1 MAVGQPDCGETPME
15 EQMRFRGMIAASL
28 IALSAPAL
36 AEDPNL
42 AGLWRFDMIS
52 PNGATTL
59 GAMTVQKNKDSGAYE
74 GRLITNGGIHGLPIR
89 SLRLQSRQMTLE
101 VDSEHGPIVFKG
113 ELAASGQGFSGT
125 TIYHDGRP
133 FRMTGVKQQA
143 LPRDPM
149 PEATR

>member
-1 MAVGQPDCGETPME
+1 ML
-15 EQMRFRGMIAASL
+15 FRGLTAA
-28 IALSAPAL
+28 ALLLAGAPAL
-36 AEDPNL
+36 AEGPNL

-52 PNGATTL
+52 PTGATTL
-59 GAMTVQKNKDSGAYE
+59 GAMTVMKNKSSGAYE

-89 SLRLQSRQMTLE
+89 SLRLQSSQMTLE
-101 VDSEHGPIVFKG
+101 VESEHGLIVFKG

-143 LPRDPM
+143 LVPPARGRANP
-149 PEATR
+149 

>member
-1 MAVGQPDCGETPME
+1 ML
-15 EQMRFRGMIAASL
+15 FRSMIAA
-28 IALSAPAL
+28 ALVASATGGLAVAAPPAAASAQAHGPDL
-36 AEDPNL
+36 T
-42 AGLWRFDMIS
+42 GLWRFDMIS
-52 PNGATTL
+52 PQGVTTL

-113 ELAASGQGFSGT
+113 ELAPSGHVFSGT

-143 LPRDPM
+143 LQRDSM
-149 PEATR
+149 PAATP

>member
-1 MAVGQPDCGETPME
+1 ML
-15 EQMRFRGMIAASL
+15 FRGLIAASL
-28 IALSAPAL
+28 IVMSAPVL
-36 AEDPNL
+36 AEEPDL
-42 AGLWRFDMIS
+42 AGLWRFDMVS

-101 VDSEHGPIVFKG
+101 VESEHGPIVFKG
-113 ELAASGQGFSGT
+113 ELALSGQGFTGT

-143 LPRDPM
+143 LPRDPV
-149 PEATR
+149 PAANR